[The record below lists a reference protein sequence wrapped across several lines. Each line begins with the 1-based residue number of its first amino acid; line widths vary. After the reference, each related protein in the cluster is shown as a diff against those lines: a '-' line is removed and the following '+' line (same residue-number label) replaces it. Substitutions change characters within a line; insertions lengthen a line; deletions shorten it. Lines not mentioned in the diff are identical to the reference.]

1 MTYMKLHILLIISV
15 LLTTLGSAQEFKGS
29 ITGKIMS
36 SGKPVPF
43 ANIGIKGTKL
53 GGVTDE
59 NGLFKIELINS
70 GVYELQVSY
79 IGFETKVQRVTVT
92 DKHPHVTATINLNQ
106 ISKILDEVVVTGT
119 RNEKRRLDSAIP
131 VNVLD
136 SRVLQLTQSL
146 NLSEG
151 LSFQPGIRV
160 EKDCQTCNYT
170 QVRMNGL
177 PGSYTQILINS
188 RPLFSSLA
196 GLYGLEQLPASMIE
210 RVEIVKGGGSVL
222 YGSSAV
228 AGTINIITKDPTSN
242 SFELS
247 STGSTIQGE
256 SNDIQTDLY
265 TSLIHPKRNSG
276 LSLLVSHR
284 DRQAWDANAD
294 GFSELAQFKNL
305 SMGVNGFVNPDKDS
319 KLRLSMNGIHEIR
332 NGGDRLNKEPHLRQ
346 QSEYRDSK
354 IAAGNVDYSRSFYR
368 IRSSMELYAGAQLT
382 SRDHYTGSFGS
393 DGYGNSENQTFIG
406 GGQFNYTLLN
416 FISGKNILTAGLEY
430 QYDYVFDEIK
440 AYNYLVNQETFQTGA
455 FIQSDWDLHPK
466 INFVSGLR
474 ITSHNKTDHFI
485 YSPRFSLL
493 YKIHPRVQARISRSQ
508 GFRAPQAFDADM
520 HIAFSGG
527 GVALTTIDPNLKA
540 EQSSSYNASLDYNA
554 AFEKYIYGFTLNS
567 FYTQLN
573 NTFILVETPASGN
586 DNNTQLTR
594 TNGSDAEVK
603 GITLEAR
610 LNYNYKLEGE
620 IGVTWQKS
628 SYEEAVAWSAEVPG
642 STSFIRTPEVY
653 GYFAMGFSLLKN
665 TKLSFSGVYTGE
677 MDVPHFAGAPGV
689 ENDEL
694 VKTPEFMEINLKID
708 YQLPVWKN
716 LIMTTVAG
724 GVQNVTNAFQSDFD
738 AGPSRDSNYIY
749 GPGRPRTFFIS
760 IKLSSV
766 AK

>member
-1 MTYMKLHILLIISV
+1 M
-15 LLTTLGSAQEFKGS
+15 GNAQGFKGS

-43 ANIGIKGTKL
+43 ANIGIKGTSQ
-53 GGVTDE
+53 GAVTDE
-59 NGLFKIELINS
+59 SGAFKIETIKA
-70 GVYELQVSY
+70 GIYELQVSF
-79 IGFETKVQRVTVT
+79 IGFETKVQRVTLT
-92 DKHPHVTATINLNQ
+92 EKQPHATTTINLNQ

-136 SRVLQLTQSL
+136 SRVLDLTQSL

-247 STGSTIQGE
+247 STGSTIKGE

-265 TSLIHPKRNSG
+265 TSVIHPKKNSG

-284 DRQAWDANAD
+284 DRQEWDANAD
-294 GFSELAQFKNL
+294 GFSELAQFNNL
-305 SMGVNGFVNPDKDS
+305 SMGLNGFVNPDKDS

-332 NGGDRLNKEPHLRQ
+332 NGGDQLQREPHLRE

-354 IAAGNVDYSRSFYR
+354 IAAGNVDYTKNFYG
-368 IRSSMELYAGAQLT
+368 IRSTMELYAGAQLT
-382 SRDHYTGSFGS
+382 SRDHYTGSFGA
-393 DGYGNSENQTFIG
+393 DGYGDSENQTFIG

-430 QYDYVFDEIK
+430 QYDHVFDEIK

-474 ITSHNKTDHFI
+474 ISSHNKTDHLI

-493 YKIHPRVQARISRSQ
+493 YKIHPRLQARISRSE
-508 GFRAPQAFDADM
+508 GFRAPQAFDTDM

-540 EQSSSYNASLDYNA
+540 EQSSSYNASIDYNVP
-554 AFEKYIYGFTLNS
+554 FEKYIYGFTLNG

-573 NTFILVETPASGN
+573 NTFILVETPALGN
-586 DNNTQLTR
+586 NNTQLTR
-594 TNGSDAEVK
+594 TNGSDAEVQ

-620 IGVTWQKS
+620 IGMTWQKS
-628 SYEEAVAWSAEVPG
+628 RHEEAVSWSADVPG
-642 STSFIRTPEVY
+642 STSFLRTPEVY
-653 GYFAMGFSLLKN
+653 GYFALGFSPLKN

-677 MDVPHFAGAPGV
+677 MDVPHFEGAPGV

-694 VKTPEFMEINLKID
+694 VNTTEFMEINIKID
-708 YQLPVWKN
+708 YQLPAWKN
-716 LIMTTVAG
+716 LIMTTLAG

-738 AGPSRDSNYIY
+738 TGPSRDSNYIY
-749 GPGRPRTFFIS
+749 GTGRPRTYFVS

>member
-1 MTYMKLHILLIISV
+1 MNLTKLLIVLIFCTLYFLKGNAQQFHGSV
-15 LLTTLGSAQEFKGS
+15 
-29 ITGKIMS
+29 TGKIIS

-43 ANIGIKGTKL
+43 ANIGITGTTL
-53 GGVTDE
+53 GTVTDE
-59 NGLFKIELINS
+59 KGSFNLAIDKPGW
-70 GVYELQVSY
+70 YELKVSF
-79 IGFETKVQRVTVT
+79 IGYETKVQRITITEKQPKVSVTME
-92 DKHPHVTATINLNQ
+92 LNQ

-136 SRVLQLTQSL
+136 SRVLDLTQSL

-222 YGSSAV
+222 YGSNAV
-228 AGTINIITKDPTSN
+228 AGTINIITKDPTTN
-242 SFELS
+242 SFELT
-247 STGSTIQGE
+247 STGSTIKGE
-256 SNDIQTDLY
+256 SNDLQTDLY
-265 TSLIHPKRNSG
+265 TSVIHPKKNSG
-276 LSLLVSHR
+276 LSVLVSHR

-294 GFSELAQFKNL
+294 GFSELAQFKNI
-305 SMGVNGFVNPDKDS
+305 SMGVNGFINPDKDS
-319 KLRLSMNGIHEIR
+319 KLRLSVNGIHEIR
-332 NGGDRLNKEPHLRQ
+332 NGGDQLNREPHLRE

-354 IAAGNVDYSRSFYR
+354 IAAGNVDYTRNFYG
-368 IRSSMELYAGAQLT
+368 IRSSLELYAGAQLT
-382 SRDHYTGSFGS
+382 SRDHYTGSFGA
-393 DGYGNSENQTFIG
+393 DGYGDSENQTYIG
-406 GGQFNYTLLN
+406 GGQINYTLLN
-416 FISGKNILTAGLEY
+416 FIHGKNILTAGLEY

-455 FIQSDWDLHPK
+455 FIQSDWDIHPK

-474 ITSHNKTDHFI
+474 VTSHNKTDDII

-493 YKIHPRVQARISRSQ
+493 YKINSRLQARVSRSQ
-508 GFRAPQAFDADM
+508 GFRAPQAFDTDM

-540 EQSSSYNASLDYNA
+540 EQSSSYNASVDYNVA
-554 AFEKYIYGFTLNS
+554 VEKYIYGFTLNG

-573 NTFILVETPASGN
+573 NTFILVESSVSGN

-620 IGVTWQKS
+620 IGMTWQNS
-628 SYEEAVAWSAEVPG
+628 THSEPVSWSADVQG
-642 STSFIRTPEVY
+642 STSFLRTPGLY
-653 GYFAMGFSLLKN
+653 GYFALGFSAIKN
-665 TKLSFSGVYTGE
+665 TKFSFSGVYTGE
-677 MDVPHFAGAPGV
+677 MDVPHFAGAPEV
-689 ENDEL
+689 ESDEL
-694 VKTPEFMEINLKID
+694 AKASPFMEINLKLD
-708 YQLPVWKN
+708 YQLPIWKN
-716 LIMTTVAG
+716 LIMTTVAC
-724 GVQNVTNAFQSDFD
+724 GVQNITNAFQSDFD
-738 AGPSRDSNYIY
+738 TGPSRDSNYIY
-749 GPGRPRTFFIS
+749 GPGRPRTLFVTITV
-760 IKLSSV
+760 SSV

>member
-1 MTYMKLHILLIISV
+1 MNRIKLIILLITNV
-15 LLTTLGSAQEFKGS
+15 LLVKTGDAQFFKGT

-43 ANIGIKGTKL
+43 ANIGIKGTAI
-53 GGVTDE
+53 GAVTDE
-59 NGLFKIELINS
+59 FGKFKIELINP
-70 GVYELQVSY
+70 GNYELQVSY
-79 IGFETKVQRVTVT
+79 IGFETKVQRVTITEKQPQITV
-92 DKHPHVTATINLNQ
+92 TINLNQ

-136 SRVLQLTQSL
+136 SRVLELTQSL

-222 YGSSAV
+222 YGTSAV
-228 AGTINIITKDPTSN
+228 AGTINIITKDPTTN
-242 SFELS
+242 NFELS

-265 TSLIHPKRNSG
+265 TSLIHPKKNSG
-276 LSLLVSHR
+276 LSFLVSHR
-284 DRQAWDANAD
+284 NKDEWDANAD

-305 SMGVNGFVNPDKDS
+305 SVGLNGFVNPDKDS
-319 KLRLSMNGIHEIR
+319 KLRLSINGIHEIR
-332 NGGDRLNKEPHLRQ
+332 NGGDELDKEPHLRQ

-354 IAAGNVDYSRSFYR
+354 IGAGNVDYTRNFYG
-368 IRSSMELYAGAQLT
+368 IRSSMELYLGAQLT
-382 SRDHYTGSFGS
+382 SRDHYTGSYGA
-393 DGYGNSENQTFIG
+393 DGYGNSENQTLIG
-406 GGQFNYTLLN
+406 GGQFNYTMLN

-455 FIQSDWDLHPK
+455 FVQSDWEVHPK
-466 INFVSGLR
+466 INFVAGVR
-474 ITSHNKTDHFI
+474 VTNHNKTEQLI
-485 YSPRFSLL
+485 YSPRISLL
-493 YKIHPRVQARISRSQ
+493 YKIHPRLQARISRSQ
-508 GFRAPQAFDADM
+508 GFRAPQAFDTDM

-527 GVALTTIDPNLKA
+527 GVALTTIDPNLIE
-540 EQSSSYNASLDYNA
+540 EQSISYNASLDYNA
-554 AFEKYIYGFTLNS
+554 AFEKYIYGFTLNG
-567 FYTQLN
+567 FYTLLN
-573 NTFILVETPASGN
+573 NTFILVETPVSGN

-594 TNGSDAEVK
+594 TNGSDAEVQ

-610 LNYNYKLEGE
+610 LNYNYKIEGE
-620 IGVTWQKS
+620 IGLTWQKS
-628 SYEEAVAWSAEVPG
+628 AHEEAVSWSADVPG
-642 STSFIRTPEVY
+642 TTSFVRTPNVY
-653 GYFAMGFSLLKN
+653 GYFALGISPLKN
-665 TKLSFSGVYTGE
+665 TKLSFSGVYTGH
-677 MDVPHFAGAPGV
+677 MNVPHFVGAPGV
-689 ENDEL
+689 EKDEL
-694 VKTPEFMEINLKID
+694 VQTSQFMELNFKVD

-716 LIMTTVAG
+716 LIMTTLGA
-724 GVQNVTNAFQSDFD
+724 GVQNLTNAFQNDFD
-738 AGPSRDSNYIY
+738 TGPSRDSNYMY
-749 GPGRPRTFFIS
+749 GPVRPRTFFVTIN
-760 IKLSSV
+760 LSGVS
-766 AK
+766 K